1 MPYVCFQYVGIVYR
15 PIVTVTYAHVTV
27 DLSEIMAGSSIERR
41 DIDEDKFSGY
51 PQWMDLSDEGGQ
63 QGQPENKQ
71 PGNLTPP

>member
-1 MPYVCFQYVGIVYR
+1 VPYVRFQYVEIVYGQ
-15 PIVTVTYAHVTV
+15 IVTVTYAHVKV
-27 DLSEIMAGSSIERR
+27 DLYEIMAGSSIERR

-63 QGQPENKQ
+63 QWQPENRQ